1 MKLNY
6 KKLGDYIHLVDE
18 RNKNLEISNLLG
30 INITKN
36 YMPSVANQTD
46 LDLSKYKII
55 RNGRFACNIMHVGRD
70 ERLPISLYA
79 SDSPALV
86 SPAYIT
92 FEVSDKTK
100 LLPEYLM
107 MIFQKPEFDRYSW
120 YVSDSSVRGGLEWER
135 FCEIVIPIPDDIE
148 VQKNVVAVY
157 NELLRNQKSY
167 EGSLEDLQLIC
178 DTFIEDLAKENDL
191 KRLGD
196 YIEKTDNKNSDG
208 AIKDVMGMSVLKK
221 FRSPSVKV
229 NMDNLSNYS
238 IVNYNEFGYVQTTN
252 NEKVLIVCLSKFKN
266 PIIISSV
273 HVVFR
278 VKDEKQLL
286 PEYLYLFL
294 SRKEMDR
301 YARFH
306 SWGSA
311 RETFNWEDMCEVRL
325 PVPDI
330 EVQKSIVAIHHVL
343 ELRKKLNEDLK
354 NMITPLC
361 PVLMKGIIDNLH
373 KFVTAKEKL

>member
-1 MKLNY
+1 MKSNY
-6 KKLGDYIHLVDE
+6 KKLGDYIQLVDE

-36 YMPSVANQTD
+36 YMPSVANQTN

-135 FCEIVIPIPDDIE
+135 FCEIVIPIPDDLE
-148 VQKNVVAVY
+148 VQKSVVAVY

-167 EGSLEDLQLIC
+167 EGSLNDLQLIC
-178 DTFIEDLAKENDL
+178 NTFIEDLIKRKDLIKTLGSYIKELNSKNINGEIKEVCGVSNSKKLIPTRANMNGVDLLKYKIVRKNQFVYRPVVEGVNAKISIAIRTEEEPCIVSSI
-191 KRLGD
+191 
-196 YIEKTDNKNSDG
+196 YPVFEIEKTS
-208 AIKDVMGMSVLKK
+208 
-221 FRSPSVKV
+221 
-229 NMDNLSNYS
+229 
-238 IVNYNEFGYVQTTN
+238 E
-252 NEKVLIVCLSKFKN
+252 
-266 PIIISSV
+266 
-273 HVVFR
+273 
-278 VKDEKQLL
+278 LL
-286 PEYLYLFL
+286 PEFLFL
-294 SRKEMDR
+294 FFRRDEFDR
-301 YARFH
+301 YANFY

-311 RETFNWEDMCEVRL
+311 RETFDFKDMCEVKL
-325 PVPDI
+325 PIPDI

-361 PVLMKGIIDNLH
+361 PVLMKGVIDNL
-373 KFVTAKEKL
+373 